1 MQVGTKLPP
10 FEPGHLDE
18 TIAKVAAAGLSCV
31 EIWVEDPETD
41 PDLLAAGPAAFARRL
56 QDAGLRI
63 HSIHARWG
71 DTVDLSS
78 ADPAVREQGIAGAIE
93 AAQIISAMGGGHVVL
108 HPGQKC
114 ADEERA
120 GRAARCRAALEEIAA
135 RADGLPVT
143 FALENM
149 HAEYFGDCARDLLAC
164 VDGLDPER
172 VGFCFDTGHAHWS
185 AEGVGVGAAMRGRM
199 FTVHLHDNNGSRD
212 EHLLPFDGTADWGEV
227 ARALD
232 AAGYTGPYV
241 FESGSPGWEQVILR
255 ARGIA
260 ERIHALRNAS

>member
-1 MQVGTKLPP
+1 VM
-10 FEPGHLDE
+10 
-18 TIAKVAAAGLSCV
+18 IARVAAAGLSCV

-56 QDAGLRI
+56 RDAGLRI

-71 DTVDLSS
+71 DKEDLSS
-78 ADPAVREQGIAGAIE
+78 PDPAVRAKGVE
-93 AAQIISAMGGGHVVL
+93 AALEAAEMISAMGGGHVVL
-108 HPGQKC
+108 HPGRKC

-120 GRAARCRAALEEIAA
+120 ERAGRCRETLGRIAERAA
-135 RADGLPVT
+135 GMPVT

-164 VDGLDPER
+164 VDGLDPQR

-185 AEGVGVGAAMRGRM
+185 AEGVAQGAAMKGRM

-212 EHLLPFDGTADWGEV
+212 AHLLPFEGAADWSEV

-232 AAGYTGPYV
+232 AAGYAGPYV
-241 FESGSPGWEQVILR
+241 FESGSPSWEEVVLR

-260 ERIHALRNAS
+260 ERLHALRATS